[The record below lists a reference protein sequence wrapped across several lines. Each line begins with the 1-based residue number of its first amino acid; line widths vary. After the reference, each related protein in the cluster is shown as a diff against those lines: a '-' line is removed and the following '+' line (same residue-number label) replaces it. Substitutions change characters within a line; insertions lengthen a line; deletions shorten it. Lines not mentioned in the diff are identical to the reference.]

1 MQFPKP
7 LVYFKNS
14 LKTIVILKLG
24 HCLTDITVSSNKA
37 AEVTSRLP
45 SCSQPFAS
53 SPVQQCTTQLCCEPD
68 WGTDLPSKQRG
79 PPFLPPT
86 LHLLKPVYFPDLV
99 VSPMNSCA
107 FITPY
112 VSTAAGLPTWC
123 YLCCWVCGW
132 SCLLVL
138 FVCGFVVVG
147 GLFFV
152 CLVVFL
158 RNIIIYDRLPQRNWR
173 RLITGRVGIPL
184 FLEGEKEKFSSC

>member
-68 WGTDLPSKQRG
+68 WGTDLPSKQRDS
-79 PPFLPPT
+79 PFLPPT
-86 LHLLKPVYFPDLV
+86 LHLLKPVYFPDLA

-107 FITPY
+107 FVTPY

-132 SCLLVL
+132 SCLLGL

-147 GLFFV
+147 GLLFV
-152 CLVVFL
+152 CLF
-158 RNIIIYDRLPQRNWR
+158 
-173 RLITGRVGIPL
+173 
-184 FLEGEKEKFSSC
+184 F